1 MARREGEPR
10 IKVLIVDRDDAS
22 RHSTAGI
29 LADEGYESIE
39 SATEEDARAVLEG
52 APGVGAVLCDV
63 RTPGAAGLDLVR
75 HLIADFPA
83 IAMLV
88 TTDIDDLHS
97 AELAFDMGADAFLIK
112 PVSRNELLISLSNAV
127 TRHGLEMERRDHLR
141 EMERTVTRLRM
152 LTNVFRRIEI
162 TVPTPEGDDDELERL
177 SMAIS
182 LRDEETGRHL
192 QRMSRYAALLA
203 SAVGFANGS
212 IEQVRMATA
221 LHDVGKI
228 GVPDTVL
235 LKQGPL
241 SAEERAAMRRHSQ
254 LGYQLLAGSVSDV
267 LGYAATVA
275 LAHHEWWDGGG
286 YPRGVRGDAIP
297 EVARIAAVADV
308 FDALTSHRVYR
319 PAMDD
324 DAAVALMTE
333 LRGRQFEPR
342 LLDAFFEQLSDV
354 DLVRQAFPD
363 IDGGESLIRVLV
375 VDDHEIFVQSLV
387 RLLESQP
394 SLKVVGV
401 APTVAEAYTAAAAY
415 EPDVI
420 LMDLE
425 LPDGDGIAATGQML
439 VRNPRTKVVMLT
451 GRTDDEV
458 FVRAIAA
465 GCAGFVRKTDP
476 VDTLVDAIVAVHE
489 GESLSG
495 PTQQADLPR
504 LLDRLP
510 PTSRGVGAGLSARQT
525 EILGLVAAGMSNN
538 SIAELLHISPDTVRN
553 HVQNA
558 LYKLDAHS
566 RLEAV
571 AIAVREG
578 LIVREGSPGP
588 TVE

>member
-1 MARREGEPR
+1 
-10 IKVLIVDRDDAS
+10 
-22 RHSTAGI
+22 
-29 LADEGYESIE
+29 
-39 SATEEDARAVLEG
+39 
-52 APGVGAVLCDV
+52 
-63 RTPGAAGLDLVR
+63 
-75 HLIADFPA
+75 
-83 IAMLV
+83 MLV

-495 PTQQADLPR
+495 PTQDEPRRRRQPECPTDRDPRSGGGRHVQQLHSRAPPHQPRHGAQPRPERSLQARCPLS
-504 LLDRLP
+504 
-510 PTSRGVGAGLSARQT
+510 SRGRGHRRAGGAHRAGGL
-525 EILGLVAAGMSNN
+525 
-538 SIAELLHISPDTVRN
+538 
-553 HVQNA
+553 
-558 LYKLDAHS
+558 
-566 RLEAV
+566 
-571 AIAVREG
+571 
-578 LIVREGSPGP
+578 PGP
-588 TVE
+588 HRRVGRGPEHPSERSRIMAPNVNRCSTGRQPSRR